1 MTIRE
6 AKSVVRNAGYE
17 VVRAGRFLSADELME
32 YRDLYEKYYE
42 EDEDGADR
50 KLLNFLEKLAYT
62 PEDAQIILDRVK
74 R

>member
-6 AKSVVRNAGYE
+6 AKSVVRKAGYE
-17 VVRAGRFLSADELME
+17 VVRESRFLSANELME

-42 EDEDGADR
+42 QDEDDADR
-50 KLLNFLEKLAYT
+50 KLLNFLEKMRFSS
-62 PEDAQIILDRVK
+62 EDAQTILDKVK